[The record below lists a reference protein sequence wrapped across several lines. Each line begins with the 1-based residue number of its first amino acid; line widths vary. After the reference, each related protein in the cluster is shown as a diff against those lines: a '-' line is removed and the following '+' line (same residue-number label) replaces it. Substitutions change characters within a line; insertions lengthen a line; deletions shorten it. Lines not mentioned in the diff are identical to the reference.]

1 MIIQSEVDLS
11 VLTRLEEIAND
22 AEKEAE
28 VFLKKAILES
38 HQNNQTELLYSDRV
52 DYEILSQKADVLS
65 DTVKV
70 IRNELESNQ

>member
-1 MIIQSEVDLS
+1 MIIQSEVHLS

-38 HQNNQTELLYSDRV
+38 HQDNQTELLYSDRV

>member
-1 MIIQSEVDLS
+1 MIIQSEVHLS

>member
-1 MIIQSEVDLS
+1 MIIQSEVHLS

-38 HQNNQTELLYSDRV
+38 HQNNQSELLYSDRV
-52 DYEILSQKADVLS
+52 DYEILSQKADILS

-70 IRNELESNQ
+70 IRDELENNQ

>member
-1 MIIQSEVDLS
+1 MIIQSEVHLS

-38 HQNNQTELLYSDRV
+38 HQNNQSELLYSDRV
-52 DYEILSQKADVLS
+52 DYEILSQRADVLS

-70 IRNELESNQ
+70 IRNELENNQ